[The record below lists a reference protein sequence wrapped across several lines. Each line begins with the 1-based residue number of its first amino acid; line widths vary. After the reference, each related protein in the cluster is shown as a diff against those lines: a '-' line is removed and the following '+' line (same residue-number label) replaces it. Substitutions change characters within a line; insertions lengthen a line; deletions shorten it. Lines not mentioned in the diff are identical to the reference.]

1 MENRDRDRKA
11 YTRSPAAIAQR
22 EKKRGPFVDPQLLES
37 TVLESFA
44 VPQQDLLVGMDAFLG
59 LDLLFHVE
67 QRAMFR
73 VDREV
78 DLAPG
83 QDLDEN
89 LSSRVWIK

>member
-1 MENRDRDRKA
+1 METETERQIC
-11 YTRSPAAIAQR
+11 SPAAIAQR
-22 EKKRGPFVDPQLLES
+22 EKERGPLVDLQLLES

-44 VPQQDLLVGMDAFLG
+44 VPQQDLLVGMDPFLG
-59 LDLLFHVE
+59 LNFLFHVE

-73 VDREV
+73 VDRKV

-89 LSSRVWIK
+89 LASRVRN